1 MTPKVK
7 VGIIGTGMISNAY
20 IKGCQQSSILDLV
33 ACSDIY
39 LDKARAMAEQYA
51 IPHVYTVEELLAD
64 PDIQIVINLTI
75 PKAHAPVAISAI
87 EAGKHV
93 YSEKPFAVT
102 VEEGRRVLELARA
115 RGVLVGN
122 SPETFLGISH
132 QLCRKLIDEGV
143 IGEPIAALASLA
155 GRVDPGDPARD
166 FMFQPGGGPM
176 LDMGPYYFTDLVNML
191 GPIRRVTGQVRNTF
205 PERTITYRG
214 SERQLSVTIPT
225 HLTGAL
231 DFVGGAVATVLMS
244 FDMPGGHDIPRLQ
257 IYGSEG
263 ILDVPDPNLHGG
275 PVRIR
280 LHGKDW
286 EEVAH
291 PYKEGY
297 FRGVGVEDLAYAIH
311 EGRQPLASGELAEH
325 VLEAMLAFEQSSSTG
340 RHIDIQSRPQ
350 IPPLLPADRIWNF

>member
-176 LDMGPYYFTDLVNML
+176 LDMNEYDFT
-191 GPIRRVTGQVRNTF
+191 
-205 PERTITYRG
+205 
-214 SERQLSVTIPT
+214 
-225 HLTGAL
+225 
-231 DFVGGAVATVLMS
+231 
-244 FDMPGGHDIPRLQ
+244 
-257 IYGSEG
+257 
-263 ILDVPDPNLHGG
+263 
-275 PVRIR
+275 
-280 LHGKDW
+280 
-286 EEVAH
+286 
-291 PYKEGY
+291 
-297 FRGVGVEDLAYAIH
+297 
-311 EGRQPLASGELAEH
+311 
-325 VLEAMLAFEQSSSTG
+325 
-340 RHIDIQSRPQ
+340 
-350 IPPLLPADRIWNF
+350 